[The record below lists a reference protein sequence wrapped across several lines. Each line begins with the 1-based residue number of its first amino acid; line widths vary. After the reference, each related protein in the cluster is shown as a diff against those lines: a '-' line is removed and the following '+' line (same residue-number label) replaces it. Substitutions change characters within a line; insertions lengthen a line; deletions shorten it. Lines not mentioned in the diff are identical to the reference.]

1 MHKQWNS
8 KSPIEWLSNEIES
21 SFVRYIKGELTF
33 DEVLSK
39 LKEYKEYAEE
49 FQKDQS
55 IEFLNVVADN
65 HYKCVNK
72 IDESYYYQSESD
84 NNSRRLDIELWDMY
98 KSKQLL

>member
-1 MHKQWNS
+1 MFKQWNS
-8 KSPIEWLSNEIES
+8 KSPVEWLSNEIES
-21 SFVRYIKGELTF
+21 SFVRYTKGELTF

-55 IEFLNVVADN
+55 IEFLNVVSDN
-65 HYKCVNK
+65 HFSCCNQIENAYFYK
-72 IDESYYYQSESD
+72 SESD
-84 NNSRRLDIELWDMY
+84 GYKLRKAEELWEMY

>member
-1 MHKQWNS
+1 MYKQWNS
-8 KSPIEWLSNEIES
+8 KSPVEWLSNEIEN
-21 SFVRYIKGELTF
+21 SFVRYTKGELTF

-49 FQKDQS
+49 FTKDQS

-65 HYKCVNK
+65 HYKCVNQ
-72 IDESYYYQSESD
+72 IENAYYYTSESD
-84 NNSRRLDIELWDMY
+84 GYKMRQDEELWKMY